1 MKPSE
6 ARTLLATLERER
18 PTPRLTAVDRE
29 LVVDLLLPCHPRV
42 GAMAVDWC
50 VGRYESF
57 PSLDQLTKALR
68 VRQDWWVRQ
77 DAVGVVAADEP
88 VTVASREVAK
98 AHAARARAALRGS
111 A

>member
-1 MKPSE
+1 MPSE
-6 ARTLLATLERER
+6 ARALLATLERER

-50 VGRYESF
+50 VGRYVAF
-57 PSLDQLTKALR
+57 PSLEQLQEALR
-68 VRQDWWVRQ
+68 DRQGWWDRQ
-77 DAVGVVAADEP
+77 GAVGVIPAEEP
-88 VTVASREVAK
+88 VTVASREVAR

-111 A
+111 V